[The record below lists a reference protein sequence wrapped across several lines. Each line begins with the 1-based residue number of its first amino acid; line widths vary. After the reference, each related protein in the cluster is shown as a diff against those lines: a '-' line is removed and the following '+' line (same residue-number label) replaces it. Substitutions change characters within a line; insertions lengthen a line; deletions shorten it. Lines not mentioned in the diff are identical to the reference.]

1 MMIGPMKKKVI
12 TSAVVTGVI
21 LTLVFVAV
29 FAIYSNSKNNKI
41 AELEKKGEVVQR
53 YVFAKDMVV
62 GDVVTE
68 ADIKVVDVKGESASL
83 DSYVFEEKLDDKGKK
98 VVSRD
103 DKWNIIG
110 KRLKVNAEEKTIIT
124 KSLFYTEDQDPEM
137 TTRLQEFNMI
147 TLPSD
152 LDAGDYIDVRI
163 RFSTGEDYAVIVGK
177 KVESL
182 GATEEKSNTIFLRL
196 NEEEI
201 VRMSSA
207 IIESY
212 VKGGINLYANKYV
225 DPDNQLFIYNR
236 VNFVEKYENAKYE
249 TISVDSLTYESGESG
264 EKGKYIIPDGVT
276 TSGDEFIKER
286 TTKEIASIIGLN
298 EEETE
303 NIKIALANKD
313 EDTLSYY
320 KDKLVTGTKSIT
332 ANYPV
337 RTEVATLIKNNPNI
351 LEEIKQKYDIEEL
364 EDRRAT
370 LLAADYYKYQV
381 DMDGN
386 LVLDYDGN
394 PIRLYDENGN
404 PAYNEDYIKSVDDKL
419 KTEIETQKSERQEY
433 LLGLIQKQRAATT
446 TTEE

>member
-1 MMIGPMKKKVI
+1 MMIGPMKKKVV
-12 TSAVVTGVI
+12 TSAVVTGII
-21 LTLVFVAV
+21 LILVFVALSAV
-29 FAIYSNSKNNKI
+29 YIANTNNKI
-41 AELEKKGEVVQR
+41 AELQKKGEVVQR
-53 YVFAKDMVV
+53 YVFTKDMVV

-83 DSYVFEEKLDDKGKK
+83 DSYVFEEKLNDKGKK

-124 KSLFYTEDQDPEM
+124 KSLFYTEDKDPEM

-163 RFSTGEDYAVIVGK
+163 RFATGEDYAVVVGK
-177 KVESL
+177 KVELL
-182 GATEEKSNTIFLRL
+182 GAAEEKSNTIFLRL

-225 DPDNQLFIYNR
+225 DPDSQLYTYSR
-236 VNFVEKYENAKYE
+236 VDFVEKYENAKYE
-249 TISVDSLTYESGESG
+249 VIPTDTLETVSGEV
-264 EKGKYIIPDGVT
+264 KIPDGVL
-276 TSGDEFIKER
+276 TSGDEYLRER
-286 TTKEIASIIGLN
+286 TVTEIASIIGLN
-298 EEETE
+298 KEETE
-303 NIKIALANKD
+303 NIKTALANKD
-313 EDTLSYY
+313 EDTLAYY
-320 KDKLVTGTKSIT
+320 KDKLVTGTKSIVS
-332 ANYPV
+332 NYPV

-351 LEEIKQKYDIEEL
+351 LAEIKQKYDIAEL
-364 EDRRAT
+364 ETRRAT
-370 LLAADYYKYQV
+370 LMEADYYKYQV

-386 LVLDYDGN
+386 LVLDSNGK
-394 PIRLYDENGN
+394 PIRVYDENGN
-404 PAYNEDYIKSVDDKL
+404 PAYNEDYIKSVDDRL

-446 TTEE
+446 TTTEK

>member
-1 MMIGPMKKKVI
+1 MMIGPMKKKVV
-12 TSAVVTGVI
+12 TSAVVTGII
-21 LTLVFVAV
+21 LILVFVALSAV
-29 FAIYSNSKNNKI
+29 YIANTNNKI
-41 AELEKKGEVVQR
+41 AELQKKGEVVQR
-53 YVFAKDMVV
+53 YVFTKDMVV

-83 DSYVFEEKLDDKGKK
+83 DSYVFEEKLNDKGKK

-124 KSLFYTEDQDPEM
+124 KSLFYTEDKDPEM

-163 RFSTGEDYAVIVGK
+163 RFATGEDYAVVVGK
-177 KVESL
+177 KVELL
-182 GATEEKSNTIFLRL
+182 GAAEEKSNTIFLRL

-225 DPDNQLFIYNR
+225 DPDSQLYTYSR
-236 VNFVEKYENAKYE
+236 VDFVEKYENAKYE
-249 TISVDSLTYESGESG
+249 VIPTDTLETVSGEV
-264 EKGKYIIPDGVT
+264 KIPDGVL
-276 TSGDEFIKER
+276 TSGDEYLRER
-286 TTKEIASIIGLN
+286 TVTEIASMIGLN
-298 EEETE
+298 KEETE
-303 NIKIALANKD
+303 NIKTALANKD
-313 EDTLSYY
+313 EDTLAYY
-320 KDKLVTGTKSIT
+320 KDKLVTGTKSIVS
-332 ANYPV
+332 NYPV

-351 LEEIKQKYDIEEL
+351 LAEIKQKYDIAEL
-364 EDRRAT
+364 ETRRAT
-370 LLAADYYKYQV
+370 LMEADYYKYQV

-386 LVLDYDGN
+386 LVLDSNGK
-394 PIRLYDENGN
+394 PIRAYDENGN
-404 PAYNEDYIKSVDDKL
+404 PAYNEDYIKSVDDRL

-446 TTEE
+446 TTTEK

>member
-1 MMIGPMKKKVI
+1 MMIGPMKKKVV
-12 TSAVVTGVI
+12 TSAVVTGII
-21 LTLVFVAV
+21 LILVFVALSAV
-29 FAIYSNSKNNKI
+29 YITNTNNKI
-41 AELEKKGEVVQR
+41 AELQKKGEVVQR
-53 YVFAKDMVV
+53 YVFTKDMVV

-83 DSYVFEEKLDDKGKK
+83 DSYVFEEKLNDKGKK

-124 KSLFYTEDQDPEM
+124 KSLFYTEDKDPEM

-152 LDAGDYIDVRI
+152 LDVGDYIDVRI
-163 RFSTGEDYAVIVGK
+163 RFATGEDYAVVVGK
-177 KVESL
+177 KVELL
-182 GATEEKSNTIFLRL
+182 GAAEEKSNTIFLRL

-225 DPDNQLFIYNR
+225 DPDSQLYTYSR
-236 VNFVEKYENAKYE
+236 VDFVEKYENAKYE
-249 TISVDSLTYESGESG
+249 VIPTDTLETVSGEV
-264 EKGKYIIPDGVT
+264 KIPDGVL
-276 TSGDEFIKER
+276 TSGDEYLRER
-286 TTKEIASIIGLN
+286 TVTEIASIIGLN
-298 EEETE
+298 KEETE
-303 NIKIALANKD
+303 NIKTALANKD
-313 EDTLSYY
+313 EDTLAYY
-320 KDKLVTGTKSIT
+320 KDKLVTGTKSIVS
-332 ANYPV
+332 NYPV

-351 LEEIKQKYDIEEL
+351 LAGIKQKYDIAEL
-364 EDRRAT
+364 EARRAT
-370 LLAADYYKYQV
+370 LMEADYYKYQV

-386 LVLDYDGN
+386 LVLDSNGK
-394 PIRLYDENGN
+394 PIRAYDENGK
-404 PAYNEDYIKSVDDKL
+404 PAYNEDYIKSVDDRL
-419 KTEIETQKSERQEY
+419 KAEIETQKSERQEY

-446 TTEE
+446 TTTEK

>member
-1 MMIGPMKKKVI
+1 MMIGPMKKKVV
-12 TSAVVTGVI
+12 TSAVVTGII
-21 LTLVFVAV
+21 LILVFVALSAV
-29 FAIYSNSKNNKI
+29 YIANTNNKI
-41 AELEKKGEVVQR
+41 AELQKKGEVVQR
-53 YVFAKDMVV
+53 YVFTKDMVV

-83 DSYVFEEKLDDKGKK
+83 DSYVFEEKLNDKGKK

-124 KSLFYTEDQDPEM
+124 KSLFYTEDKDPEM

-163 RFSTGEDYAVIVGK
+163 RFATGEDYAVVVGK
-177 KVESL
+177 KVELL
-182 GATEEKSNTIFLRL
+182 GAAEEKSNTIFLRL

-225 DPDNQLFIYNR
+225 DPDSQLYTYSR
-236 VNFVEKYENAKYE
+236 VDFVEKYENAKYE
-249 TISVDSLTYESGESG
+249 VIPTDTLETVSGEV
-264 EKGKYIIPDGVT
+264 KIPDGVL
-276 TSGDEFIKER
+276 TSGDEYLRER
-286 TTKEIASIIGLN
+286 TVTEIASIIGLN
-298 EEETE
+298 KEETE
-303 NIKIALANKD
+303 NIKTALANKD
-313 EDTLSYY
+313 EDTLAYY
-320 KDKLVTGTKSIT
+320 KDKLVTGTKSIVS
-332 ANYPV
+332 NYPV

-351 LEEIKQKYDIEEL
+351 LAEIKQKYDIAEL
-364 EDRRAT
+364 ETRRAT
-370 LLAADYYKYQV
+370 LMEADYYKYQV

-386 LVLDYDGN
+386 LILGAN
-394 PIRLYDENGN
+394 GKPIRAYDENGN
-404 PAYNEDYIKSVDDKL
+404 PAYNEDYIKSVDDRL

-433 LLGLIQKQRAATT
+433 LLGLIQKQRAAATT
-446 TTEE
+446 TTEK

>member
-1 MMIGPMKKKVI
+1 MMIGPMKKKVV
-12 TSAVVTGVI
+12 TSAVVTGII
-21 LTLVFVAV
+21 LILVFVALSAV
-29 FAIYSNSKNNKI
+29 YIANTNNKI
-41 AELEKKGEVVQR
+41 AELQKKGEVVQR
-53 YVFAKDMVV
+53 YVFTKDMVV

-83 DSYVFEEKLDDKGKK
+83 DSYVFEEKLNDKGKK

-124 KSLFYTEDQDPEM
+124 KSLFYTEDKDPEM

-163 RFSTGEDYAVIVGK
+163 RFATGEDYAVVVGK
-177 KVESL
+177 KVELL
-182 GATEEKSNTIFLRL
+182 GAAEEKSNTIFLRL

-225 DPDNQLFIYNR
+225 DPDSQLYTYSR
-236 VNFVEKYENAKYE
+236 VDFVEKYENAKYE
-249 TISVDSLTYESGESG
+249 VIPTDTLETVSGEV
-264 EKGKYIIPDGVT
+264 KIPDGVL
-276 TSGDEFIKER
+276 TSGDEYLRER
-286 TTKEIASIIGLN
+286 TVTEIASIIGLN
-298 EEETE
+298 KEETE
-303 NIKIALANKD
+303 NIKTALANKD
-313 EDTLSYY
+313 EDTLAYY
-320 KDKLVTGTKSIT
+320 KDKLVTGTKSIVS
-332 ANYPV
+332 NYPV

-351 LEEIKQKYDIEEL
+351 LAEIKQKYDIAEL
-364 EDRRAT
+364 ETRRAT
-370 LLAADYYKYQV
+370 LMEADYYKYQV

-386 LVLDYDGN
+386 LVLDSNGK
-394 PIRLYDENGN
+394 PIRAYDENGN
-404 PAYNEDYIKSVDDKL
+404 PAYNEDYIKSVDDRL

-446 TTEE
+446 ATTEK